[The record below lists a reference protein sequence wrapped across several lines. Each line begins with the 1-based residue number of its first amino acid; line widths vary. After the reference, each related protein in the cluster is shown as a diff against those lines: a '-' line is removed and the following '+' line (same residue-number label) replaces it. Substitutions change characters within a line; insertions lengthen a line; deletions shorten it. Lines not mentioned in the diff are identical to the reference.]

1 MYGDDGVSNGNSQKE
16 ELISSFYY
24 IWKVFTS
31 FYTHS
36 SSRLT
41 RHRQPELKCSFSSS
55 SYTRQNSSQ
64 TRNEVK
70 SNIHPRWIFSKGLDI
85 PLSTQAWWWYHI
97 CWAEKSADN
106 FWTTIQRKRHPTTK
120 HTSGPELPLHL
131 SYKKKRQQKSMVL
144 THRRRKD
151 PIHSELSKRRKK
163 KLNWTH
169 KRFFHRNAD
178 DLFSLFF
185 VCRWFRY

>member
-55 SYTRQNSSQ
+55 SYTRKNSSQ

-131 SYKKKRQQKSMVL
+131 SYKKKKA
-144 THRRRKD
+144 TKKYGTD
-151 PIHSELSKRRKK
+151 PSKK
-163 KLNWTH
+163 KRSYTLWIVKEKKKKT
-169 KRFFHRNAD
+169 
-178 DLFSLFF
+178 
-185 VCRWFRY
+185 